1 MMIIT
6 GFIQMRNELQ
16 SGHLERFIGWNSDLF
31 DHVAVFDDASTDGSF
46 EYFQNKN
53 VDLIIRSE
61 YCSFGSELANKC
73 KLLQLAKQ
81 KFPDTDWFLWLD
93 VDEVLFTSREEL
105 EDLLTR
111 AIQGDYSGVS
121 FRLTNLWKD
130 ENYFRT
136 DSGYDSLSNVRLWK
150 NSVELEFTP
159 ETGLHKLLHPK
170 GIEKILEQQDFHVT
184 HFGFATKELIAR
196 KFSYYRSF
204 GQQGSNLWRLIDEAS
219 MALEPISSR
228 SSQLGRRYSEYS
240 SSINKSISK
249 PLQTPIF
256 EYLSLSNKLQPDFAA
271 HSPFVTIV
279 CLIYS
284 GVDWLEFQYGE
295 LLALQKELAPGEVEI
310 LFVANNANEEVLD
323 FLRENHIPHVVARGR
338 LSPEEWYINSVYRG
352 YNYGAKQAKGK
363 YLLFV
368 NSDMAYAPGFL
379 HAMVEEATGGIY
391 VTAKLV
397 ESGRLR
403 PAEIAI
409 KKNFGKTLKSF
420 KRKSFY
426 RYAGKIQNPVRQDG
440 GLYMPAIISKDDFLS
455 CNGFPEGNIKSESLS
470 QYIAGGSYLIANMGD
485 QLSSGDSAFIRK
497 FIAGGGKHVT
507 INSAIVYHF
516 QEGEKSS
523 ANLSINRKV
532 PSGLAILNDQ
542 LIGINGELTLW
553 NYLIED
559 LSALKIRVVPVPMG
573 VNQRLPYRFSRKILW
588 KNPQPRLVFR
598 NATFLRRI
606 SGPWRQ
612 IALVQD
618 NVQNSRILRAQR
630 TALRQSETL
639 VTNSWQMMNYPKSS
653 TLQNKYLLPV
663 PIHPIWQSTP
673 RNPTQKKDF
682 DAIFVGSFNET
693 KGWNEVKEII
703 YAFPHVKFLLVSKYL
718 DDGPGFKGGIQPT
731 NATVQRC
738 LGTNEML
745 SAVDRSKIYL
755 VGSPF
760 ETQCLAAM
768 EAASRG
774 LVVCMKE
781 TGLLFNLPNHIKDK
795 VGIFSDS
802 LMGAFKEAMEK
813 ISTGGGDF
821 SPAEALVEAR
831 LDTISLRKD
840 WQEMILS
847 ELEYSFYIK
856 VKPTLFQRFKKLI
869 PIAVKNKLKSYI
881 KIMRLYTK

>member
-1 MMIIT
+1 MIIT
-6 GFIQMRNELQ
+6 GFVQMRNELQ
-16 SGHLERFIGWNSDLF
+16 SGHLKRFIDWNSALF
-31 DHVAVFDDASTDGSF
+31 NHLAIFDDASTDGSF
-46 EYFQNKN
+46 EYLQDKN

-61 YCSFGSELANKC
+61 YCSFGSELANKR
-73 KLLQLAKQ
+73 KLLELAKQ

-93 VDEVLFTSREEL
+93 VDEVLFASREEL
-105 EDLLTR
+105 EDLLTK
-111 AIQGDYSGVS
+111 AAQGDYSGVS
-121 FRLTNLWKD
+121 FRLTNLWKN

-150 NSVELEFTP
+150 NSAKLEFSP

-170 GIEKILEQQDFHVT
+170 GIERILEQRDFHVT
-184 HFGFATKELIAR
+184 HFGFATKELVAQ

-204 GQQGSNLWRLIDEAS
+204 GQQGSNLWRLIDESS
-219 MALEPISSR
+219 MALEPISLR
-228 SSQLGRRYSEYS
+228 SSQLGQRYIDYS
-240 SSINKSISK
+240 SSMSNSDLK
-249 PLQTPIF
+249 PSQTPIF
-256 EYLSLSNKLQPDFAA
+256 EYLSISNNFHPDFAA

-310 LFVANNANEEVLD
+310 LFVANDANEEVLD
-323 FLRENHIPHVVARGR
+323 FLCQNHIPHVVAPGKQ
-338 LSPEEWYINSVYRG
+338 SPDEWYINSVYRG
-352 YNYGAKQAKGK
+352 YNYGAEQAKGK

-379 HAMVEEATGGIY
+379 HAMVEEAAGGVY

-397 ESGRLR
+397 ESGRLT

-420 KRKSFY
+420 RRKSFY
-426 RYAGKIQNPVRQDG
+426 RYAEKIRNSVSQDG
-440 GLYMPAIISKDDFLS
+440 GLYMPAIISKADFLS
-455 CNGFPEGNIKSESLS
+455 CNGFPEGNIKSDSLP
-470 QYIAGGSYLIANMGD
+470 QYIAGESYFIANVGD
-485 QLSSGDSAFIRK
+485 QLNSGDSAFIRK
-497 FIAGGGKHVT
+497 FVTGGGKHIT
-507 INSAIVYHF
+507 INNAIVYHF

-523 ANLSINRKV
+523 ANLSTNRKV
-532 PSGLAILNDQ
+532 PSGIAILNDQ
-542 LIGINGELTLW
+542 LLGINGELTLW

-559 LSALKIRVVPVPMG
+559 LSAINIRVVSVPLG
-573 VNQRLPYRFSRKILW
+573 VNQRVPYRFSRKILW
-588 KNPQPRLVFR
+588 KNPKPRLVFR

-618 NVQNSRILRAQR
+618 NVQNSKILRGQR
-630 TALRQSETL
+630 TAVRRAATR
-639 VTNSWQMMNYPKSS
+639 VTNSWQMMNYPESS
-653 TLQNKYLLPV
+653 ALQNRYLIPV
-663 PIHPIWQSTP
+663 PTHPIWQLAP
-673 RNPTQKKDF
+673 RNPTQEKDF

-703 YAFPHVKFLLVSKYL
+703 YSFPHVKFLLVSKYL
-718 DDGPGFKGGIQPT
+718 DDDPGFIGGVQPS

-745 SAVDRSKIYL
+745 SAVDRSRIYL

-768 EAASRG
+768 EAASRD

-781 TGLLFNLPNHIKDK
+781 TGLLFNLPNHIKEK
-795 VGIFSDS
+795 VGVFGEN
-802 LMGAFKEAMEK
+802 LLGAFKETLEK
-813 ISTGGGDF
+813 ISIDGGDF

-831 LDTISLRKD
+831 LDTTTLRKD
-840 WQEMILS
+840 WQEMFLS
-847 ELEYSFYIK
+847 ELKYSFYIR
-856 VKPTLFQRFKKLI
+856 VKPTLLQRL
-869 PIAVKNKLKSYI
+869 KNLVPVAIKIKLKSYI
-881 KIMRLYTK
+881 SIKRTYTR

>member
-1 MMIIT
+1 MIIT

-16 SGHLERFIGWNSDLF
+16 SGHLERFIEWNFDLF
-31 DHVAVFDDASTDGSF
+31 DHIAIFDDASTDGSF
-46 EYFQNKN
+46 EYLQDKD
-53 VDLIIRSE
+53 VDLLIRSE
-61 YCSFGSELANKC
+61 YCSFGSELANKR
-73 KLLQLAKQ
+73 KLLELAKQ

-93 VDEVLFTSREEL
+93 VDEVLFASREEL
-105 EDLLTR
+105 EDLLTK

-130 ENYFRT
+130 ENYFRI

-150 NSVELEFTP
+150 NSAELEFTP

-170 GIEKILEQQDFHVT
+170 GIEKILQQNDFHVT
-184 HFGFATKELIAR
+184 HFGFATKELVAR

-204 GQQGSNLWRLIDEAS
+204 GQQGSNLWRLIDESS
-219 MALEPISSR
+219 MALEPISLR
-228 SSQLGRRYSEYS
+228 SSQLGGRYGEYRS
-240 SSINKSISK
+240 SRSKSVLK

-256 EYLSLSNKLQPDFAA
+256 EYLSLSNKFQPDFAA

-310 LFVANNANEEVLD
+310 LFVANDANEEVLE
-323 FLRENHIPHVVARGR
+323 FLCQNHIPHVVAPGK
-338 LSPEEWYINSVYRG
+338 LSPNEWYINSVYRG
-352 YNYGAKQAKGK
+352 YNFGANQAKGK

-379 HAMVEEATGGIY
+379 HAMVEEAAGGVY

-397 ESGRLR
+397 ESGRLT
-403 PAEIAI
+403 PADIAI

-426 RYAGKIQNPVRQDG
+426 RYAEKIRSSITQDA
-440 GLYMPAIISKDDFLS
+440 GLYMPAIISKVDFLS
-455 CNGFPEGNIKSESLS
+455 CDGFPEGNIKSESLP
-470 QYIAGGSYLIANMGD
+470 QYIAGDSYLIANVGD
-485 QLSSGDSAFIRK
+485 QLDSGDSAFIK
-497 FIAGGGKHVT
+497 KYIAGGGKHVT
-507 INSAIVYHF
+507 INTAIVYHF

-523 ANLSINRKV
+523 AKRSINRNV

-559 LSALKIRVVPVPMG
+559 LSALNIRVVPMPLG
-573 VNQRLPYRFSRKILW
+573 VNQRVPYRFSRKILW
-588 KNPQPRLVFR
+588 KNPKPRLVFR

-606 SGPWRQ
+606 SGQWRQ

-618 NVQNSRILRAQR
+618 NVQNSKILRAQR
-630 TALRQSETL
+630 MALRRAETR
-639 VTNSWQMMNYPKSS
+639 VTNSWQMMNYPESS
-653 TLQNKYLLPV
+653 IMQNKYLLPV
-663 PIHPIWQSTP
+663 PIHPIWQFTP
-673 RNPTQKKDF
+673 RNPAQEKDF

-703 YAFPHVKFLLVSKYL
+703 YTFPHVKFLLVSKYV
-718 DDGPGFKGGIQPT
+718 DDDPGFKDGVQPSNT
-731 NATVQRC
+731 TVQRC

-745 SAVDRSKIYL
+745 SAMDRSRIYL

-781 TGLLFNLPNHIKDK
+781 TGLLFNLPDHIKEK
-795 VGIFSDS
+795 VGVFSDN
-802 LMGAFKEAMEK
+802 LMGAFKETLEK
-813 ISTGGGDF
+813 ISIAGGDF
-821 SPAEALVEAR
+821 SPAESLVEAR
-831 LDTISLRKD
+831 LDTTSLRQD

-847 ELEYSFYIK
+847 ELKYSFYIK
-856 VKPTLFQRFKKLI
+856 IKPTLLQRL
-869 PIAVKNKLKSYI
+869 KNSVPTSIKIRVKSY
-881 KIMRLYTK
+881 LNL